1 MAEEVL
7 HQRRVR
13 PKHPEAAG
21 PVLQFP
27 HQSTP
32 PFFMVWQGFNV
43 KPLPD
48 GRGVDAMGQECC
60 GCEHGDKRSTLTH
73 KTIPPPP
80 PARPSPNATQMTS
93 INRSRSHESLSTER
107 MGTDQL
113 HGTTQPLRGCGAI
126 F

>member
-21 PVLQFP
+21 PVLQSHIRAP
-27 HQSTP
+27 P

-48 GRGVDAMGQECC
+48 GRGVDTMGQECC

-73 KTIPPPP
+73 KPPPP
-80 PARPSPNATQMTS
+80 PKAHAPPPTP
-93 INRSRSHESLSTER
+93 HK
-107 MGTDQL
+107 
-113 HGTTQPLRGCGAI
+113 
-126 F
+126 